1 MEAAVE
7 WSAKVELFEQLRRE
21 YEFGI
26 GTIRGVA
33 RKFGVHRRLVRET
46 ARQALPPPCKR
57 PQRARPR
64 LKPLIPFIDAIL
76 DRDRTAPRK
85 QRHTARRI
93 FLRLRQE
100 QPAFP
105 IAESTVR
112 EYVRERKHAL
122 GLAGKVTCVPQSYAW
137 GSEGQ
142 ADWYEAVAE
151 LGGVRQTLQVFAL
164 RSMASGSAFHR
175 AYTHATQQA
184 FLEAHEL
191 AFAYFGGVFHRLRYD
206 NLPLAVKRILRG
218 RERDQTTRFIAFR
231 FHWRFTSEF
240 CPPGAGHEK
249 GGIEGEAGYFRRNH
263 WVPIPAAPDLAALNA
278 QLLAVCQADQQRVI
292 AGRTE
297 PVGVLMQCERPH
309 LLPLPAT
316 GFDLAE
322 VSFSTVDGLGRVW
335 VRTNAYSVPRRPGT
349 AVEAR
354 VYPTRV
360 EIWHNGQQIAAH
372 ARCYGR
378 QQEVLDL
385 EHYLDVLARKPGALA
400 GATPLAQW
408 RTQGRWPACY
418 DDLWARLQAR
428 HGPQA
433 GTRAMIGLLQ
443 LGRVPGY
450 ARLTGC
456 IRQALAC
463 GAVDPAAV
471 RYLLTAPTLAR
482 PPVAPLVIGAAL
494 AAYDR
499 PQPSVAHYAQLCAAG
514 EGRP

>member
-1 MEAAVE
+1 MD

-26 GTIRGVA
+26 GSIRGVA
-33 RKFGVHRRLVRET
+33 RKFGVHRRQVRQAVT
-46 ARQALPPPCKR
+46 QALPPLRKR

-64 LKPLIPFIDAIL
+64 LDPVMPFIDAIL
-76 DRDRTAPRK
+76 DADRTAPRK

-93 FLRLRQE
+93 FVRLRQE
-100 QPAFP
+100 LPAFP
-105 IAESTVR
+105 VAESTVR
-112 EYVRERKHAL
+112 EYVGERKQAL
-122 GLAGKVTCVPQSYAW
+122 GLRGKVTCVPQTYAW

-151 LGGVRQTLQVFAL
+151 LDGVRQTLQVFAL
-164 RSMASGSAFHR
+164 RSMASGGAFHR

-191 AFAYFGGVFHRLRYD
+191 GFHYFGGVFHRLRYD

-231 FHWRFTSEF
+231 SHWRFASEF
-240 CPPGAGHEK
+240 CTPGEGHEK

-263 WVPIPAAPDLAALNA
+263 WVPIPTAADLAALNA
-278 QLLAVCQADQQRVI
+278 QLLAACQADQRRVI

-297 PVGVLMQCERPH
+297 PVGVLMAREQPH
-309 LLPLPAT
+309 LLPLAAE

-322 VSFSTVDGLGRVW
+322 VSFPTVDGLGRVR
-335 VRTNAYSVPRRPGT
+335 VRTNAYSVPLRPGSQ
-349 AVEAR
+349 VDAR

-360 EIWHNGQQIAAH
+360 EVWHDGQRVAAH
-372 ARCYGR
+372 ARCYGH

-385 EHYLDVLARKPGALA
+385 EHYLDVLTHKPGALA

-408 RTQGRWPACY
+408 RAQGRWPACY
-418 DDLWARLQAR
+418 DELWTRLQAR
-428 HGPQA
+428 QGPQA

-443 LGRVPGY
+443 LGRVHGY
-450 ARLTGC
+450 ERLASC
-456 IRQALAC
+456 ITQALAC
-463 GAVDPAAV
+463 GAADPAAV
-471 RYLLTAPTLAR
+471 RYLLTAPTIAR
-482 PPVAPLVIGAAL
+482 QPPSALEVGAPL

-499 PQPSVAHYAQLCAAG
+499 PQPTVAHYAQLLG
-514 EGRP
+514 TREGRP

>member
-1 MEAAVE
+1 ME
-7 WSAKVELFEQLRRE
+7 WSAKVELYEQLRRE

-33 RKFGVHRRLVRET
+33 RKFGVHRRMVREA
-46 ARQALPPPCKR
+46 ARQALPPPRKVPHR
-57 PQRARPR
+57 GRPR
-64 LKPLIPFIDAIL
+64 LDPLRPFIDAML
-76 DRDRTAPRK
+76 EADRTAPRK
-85 QRHTARRI
+85 QRHTAHRI

-112 EYVRERKHAL
+112 EYVRARKHAL
-122 GLAGKVTCVPQSYAW
+122 GLAGKVTCVPQTYAF

-151 LGGVRQTLQVFAL
+151 LAGVRQTLQVFGL
-164 RSMASGSAFHR
+164 RSMASGGSFHR

-231 FHWRFTSEF
+231 SHWGFASEF
-240 CPPGAGHEK
+240 CTPGAGHEK

-263 WVPIPAAPDLAALNA
+263 WVPIPDAPDLAALNA
-278 QLLAVCQADQQRVI
+278 QLLTACQADQQRVI
-292 AGRTE
+292 AGRSE
-297 PVGVLMQCERPH
+297 PVGVLMQRERPH
-309 LLPLPAT
+309 LLPLAAT

-322 VSFSTVDGLGRVW
+322 VSFPTVDGLGRVR

-360 EIWHNGQQIAAH
+360 ELWHGGQPIAAH
-372 ARCYGR
+372 VRCYGR

-385 EHYLDVLARKPGALA
+385 EHYLDVLAHKPGALA

-408 RTQGRWPACY
+408 RAQGRWPACY
-418 DDLWARLQAR
+418 DALWTRLQAR
-428 HGPQA
+428 HGQAA
-433 GTRAMIGLLQ
+433 GTRAMIELLQ
-443 LGRVPGY
+443 LGRVHGY
-450 ARLTGC
+450 GRLTDS

-482 PPVAPLVIGAAL
+482 PSALPLAIAASL

-499 PQPSVAHYAQLCAAG
+499 PQPSVAHYAQLCAVG
-514 EGRP
+514 EGQP

>member
-1 MEAAVE
+1 VE

-33 RKFGVHRRLVRET
+33 RKFGVHRRLVREA
-46 ARQALPPPCKR
+46 ARQALPPPRKVPVR
-57 PQRARPR
+57 VRPR
-64 LKPLIPFIDAIL
+64 LDPLMPVIDGIL

-93 FLRLRQE
+93 FRRLREE

-122 GLAGKVTCVPQSYAW
+122 GLAGKVVCIPQTYAL

-142 ADWYEAVAE
+142 VDWYEAVAE
-151 LGGVRQTLQVFAL
+151 LGGVEQPLQVFAL
-164 RSMASGSAFHR
+164 RSMASGGAFHR

-191 AFAYFGGVFHRLRYD
+191 AFHYFGGVFHRLRYD

-218 RERDQTTRFIAFR
+218 RERHQTARFIAFR
-231 FHWRFTSEF
+231 SHWRFVSEF
-240 CPPGAGHEK
+240 CTPGAGHEK

-263 WVPIPAAPDLAALNA
+263 WVPIPQAGDLAALNA
-278 QLLAVCQADQQRVI
+278 QLLAACEADQRRVL
-292 AGRTE
+292 AGRSE
-297 PVGVLMQCERPH
+297 PVGLLMQREQPH
-309 LLPLPAT
+309 LLPLAPE

-322 VSFSTVDGLGRVW
+322 VSFPIVDGLGRVR
-335 VRTNAYSVPRRPGT
+335 VRTNAYSVPRRPGIS
-349 AVEAR
+349 VEAR
-354 VYPTRV
+354 LYPTRV
-360 EIWHNGQQIAAH
+360 EIWQGGERVAAH
-372 ARCYGR
+372 ARCYGH

-385 EHYLDVLARKPGALA
+385 EHYLDVLVQKPGALA

-408 RTQGRWPACY
+408 RAQGRWPACY
-418 DDLWARLQAR
+418 DELWTRLQAR
-428 HGPQA
+428 HGPPA

-443 LGRVPGY
+443 LGRVHGY
-450 ARLTGC
+450 ARLASC

-463 GAVDPAAV
+463 GAIDPAAV
-471 RYLLTAPTLAR
+471 RYLLTAPALAR
-482 PPVAPLVIGAAL
+482 PSAGPLALDSPL

>member
-1 MEAAVE
+1 MK
-7 WSAKVELFEQLRRE
+7 WSAKVELYEQLRRE

-33 RKFGVHRRLVRET
+33 RQFGVHRRTVREA
-46 ARQALPPPCKR
+46 ARQALPPPRKI
-57 PQRARPR
+57 PHRARPR
-64 LKPLIPFIDAIL
+64 LDPLRPFIDAML
-76 DRDRTAPRK
+76 EADRTAPRK
-85 QRHTARRI
+85 QRHTAHRI

-112 EYVRERKHAL
+112 EYVRARKHAL
-122 GLAGKVTCVPQSYAW
+122 GLAGKVTCVPQTYAF

-151 LGGVRQTLQVFAL
+151 LAGVRQTLQVFGL
-164 RSMASGSAFHR
+164 RSMASGGSFHR

-231 FHWRFTSEF
+231 SHWGFASEF
-240 CPPGAGHEK
+240 CTPGAGHEK

-263 WVPIPAAPDLAALNA
+263 WVPIPDAPDLAALNA
-278 QLLAVCQADQQRVI
+278 QLLTACQADQQRVI
-292 AGRTE
+292 AGRSE
-297 PVGVLMQCERPH
+297 PVGVLMQRERPH
-309 LLPLPAT
+309 LLPLAAT

-322 VSFSTVDGLGRVW
+322 VSFPTVDGLGRVR

-360 EIWHNGQQIAAH
+360 ELWHGGQPIAAH
-372 ARCYGR
+372 VRCYGR

-385 EHYLDVLARKPGALA
+385 EHYLDVLAHKPGALA

-408 RTQGRWPACY
+408 RAQGRWPACY
-418 DDLWARLQAR
+418 DALWTRLQAR
-428 HGPQA
+428 HGQPA
-433 GTRAMIGLLQ
+433 GTRAMIELLQ
-443 LGRVPGY
+443 LGRVHGY
-450 ARLTGC
+450 GRLTDS

-482 PPVAPLVIGAAL
+482 PPALPLAIAASL

-499 PQPSVAHYAQLCAAG
+499 PQPSVAHYAQLCAVG
-514 EGRP
+514 EGQP

>member
-1 MEAAVE
+1 VE
-7 WSAKVELFEQLRRE
+7 WSAKVELYEELRRE

-33 RKFGVHRRLVRET
+33 RKFGVHRRLVRE
-46 ARQALPPPCKR
+46 AVRQALPPPRKI
-57 PQRARPR
+57 PVRARPR
-64 LKPLIPFIDAIL
+64 LDPLIPFIDVIL
-76 DRDRTAPRK
+76 DSDRTAPRK

-112 EYVRERKHAL
+112 EYVRDRKHAL
-122 GLAGKVTCVPQSYAW
+122 GLRGKVTCVPQSYAW

-164 RSMASGSAFHR
+164 RSMASGGAFHR

-191 AFAYFGGVFHRLRYD
+191 AFRYFGGVFHRLRYD

-218 RERDQTTRFIAFR
+218 RERDQATRFIAFR
-231 FHWRFTSEF
+231 SHWRFASEF
-240 CPPGAGHEK
+240 CTPGAGHEK
-249 GGIEGEAGYFRRNH
+249 GGVEGEAGYFRRNH
-263 WVPIPAAPDLAALNA
+263 WVPIPQAAAVAALNA
-278 QLLAVCQADQQRVI
+278 QLLAACEADQRRVL

-297 PVGVLMQCERPH
+297 PVGVLMAREQPH
-309 LLPLPAT
+309 LLPLAAE
-316 GFDLAE
+316 GFALAE
-322 VSFSTVDGLGRVW
+322 VSFPTVDGLGRVR
-335 VRTNAYSVPRRPGT
+335 VRTNAYSVPLRPGT
-349 AVEAR
+349 ECEAR
-354 VYPTRV
+354 LYPTRV
-360 EIWHNGQQIAAH
+360 EAWHGGQRVAVH
-372 ARCYGR
+372 ARCYGH

-385 EHYLDVLARKPGALA
+385 EHYLEVLAQKPGALA

-408 RTQGRWPACY
+408 RAQGRWPACY
-418 DDLWARLQAR
+418 DELWTRLQAR
-428 HGPQA
+428 QGAQA

-443 LGRVPGY
+443 LGRVHGY
-450 ARLTGC
+450 GRLATC
-456 IRQALAC
+456 VAQALAC
-463 GAVDPAAV
+463 GAADPAAV
-471 RYLLTAPTLAR
+471 RYLLTASTLAR
-482 PPVAPLVIGAAL
+482 PPAVPLDMGAPL

-499 PQPSVAHYAQLCAAG
+499 PQPSVAHYAQLLAPG